1 MIIVMNLSILSCGG
15 RQRQGK
21 VLTLLPCSQT
31 LYFLF
36 NARRA
41 LPWVPETFLARFPVS
56 VNTENSRR
64 TQEPLRASFSR
75 FFTAFKQSET
85 TCFNKHATPN
95 VRVSSLF
102 DPCSAKESLSIV
114 EKKFQ
119 CYLVRE
125 KVYKRETPDACYF
138 RCKHVWQLH
147 RHVITSAQSKVM
159 YSFGFNTNK

>member
-15 RQRQGK
+15 RQRQAK

-75 FFTAFKQSET
+75 FLRRSSSLRRHASTNTRLRVFECHLCLILVRQRKVLVLSRKNFSVIWYVKKFIKGKLRT
-85 TCFNKHATPN
+85 HATSGAN
-95 VRVSSLF
+95 
-102 DPCSAKESLSIV
+102 
-114 EKKFQ
+114 
-119 CYLVRE
+119 
-125 KVYKRETPDACYF
+125 
-138 RCKHVWQLH
+138 
-147 RHVITSAQSKVM
+147 M
-159 YSFGFNTNK
+159 YGSCIGMQ